1 MNDMKKLFS
10 KVLNIVQIYFIMI
23 FCVAIFILSSCA
35 NEQLS
40 PSGKI
45 AVKGSTDV
53 IPSYD
58 FNWETADLM
67 PTPSNSQ
74 IYVPWFYGAA
84 SSICSTYP
92 ADVYSD
98 YKKADGW
105 VMLYNGFSPTTIV
118 TSANSFFILYNKY
131 KGLMRIYQYNP
142 VGGLTCSSTIS
153 SGISWSGNGFGNN
166 STLSFLGR
174 DIVDLAKTQTSYYAL
189 EPGPQNN
196 IESPVHPDKWYMF
209 QYELAYDPNLTYTTS
224 QTPPTLTWFVN
235 YTNITSVKLS
245 GGISGTIN
253 GTIGSSTLNNDI
265 SSSLVSGGKDLG
277 TAGIAA
283 LGTSFFSTNKLGLP
297 SSIYDKIKD
306 GVSSALS
313 AATGNLPGAITNILS
328 AIFTGSSAS
337 TPQTLKL
344 DLSATLHL
352 EGTQTN
358 NGSLFSGNT
367 IPFPG
372 TLATTDGGSYY
383 YTSGFSPIYNQS
395 LGVFNLS
402 NKPTVI
408 KKTTISNQ
416 PKPGKGAQ
424 YSNLYSIDNNSF
436 QIQWNSAL
444 TSIATITNLTKE
456 IIISP
461 EYNFTV
467 KGHGGRVESYNGN
480 SIFTGIGGI
489 SDYYY
494 TLDDS
499 SEPRETVYI
508 RISFNVVPNDGA
520 PTSTIVKTFA
530 VNVNQTV
537 VDQFVCPDCPK

>member
-1 MNDMKKLFS
+1 MQKVFYVSVLSLFLLAGCS
-10 KVLNIVQIYFIMI
+10 
-23 FCVAIFILSSCA
+23 
-35 NEQLS
+35 NEQIDLKKS
-40 PSGKI
+40 I

-58 FNWETADLM
+58 FNWETTDLM
-67 PTPSNSQ
+67 PTPSNTQ
-74 IYVPWFYGAA
+74 IYVPWYYGAA

-118 TSANSFFILYNKY
+118 TSANSFFILYNQY
-131 KGLMRIYQYNP
+131 RGLLRIYQYNP

-189 EPGPQNN
+189 EPGPQNG

-209 QYELAYDPNLTYTTS
+209 QYELAYDPSLPYTTS
-224 QTPPTLTWFVN
+224 PTPPTLTWFVN
-235 YTNITSVKLS
+235 YTNITKVNLS
-245 GGISGTIN
+245 GGIDGTIN

-265 SSSLVSGGKDLG
+265 SSSLVKGGKDLG

-283 LGTSFFSTNKLGLP
+283 LGTSFFSSNKLGLP

-313 AATGNLPGAITNILS
+313 TATGNLPGEVKNILS

-352 EGTQTN
+352 EGTETN
-358 NGSLFSGNT
+358 NGSLFSGCT

-372 TLATTDGGSYY
+372 TLATNGGSYY
-383 YTSGFSPIYNQS
+383 YTSGLTPLKNIR

-402 NKPTVI
+402 AKPTVNLDYTYI
-408 KKTTISNQ
+408 AAGPSGN
-416 PKPGKGAQ
+416 
-424 YSNLYSIDNNSF
+424 YNLYVYTLDNSSF
-436 QIQWNSAL
+436 SIQWNPDVLSN
-444 TSIATITNLTKE
+444 ATILNLTKE
-456 IIISP
+456 VVIKTNSGNISQ
-461 EYNFTV
+461 NLV
-467 KGHGGRVESYNGN
+467 NQSGRVETLQGTPNWWTGSSSFSAIFKTTDGYKQIHFGN
-480 SIFTGIGGI
+480 N
-489 SDYYY
+489 
-494 TLDDS
+494 
-499 SEPRETVYI
+499 EVYV
-508 RISFNVVPNDGA
+508 RISFVVHPNDGA
-520 PTSTIVKTFA
+520 PDVAIVKTFKA
-530 VNVNQTV
+530 NKNIIHDTYY
-537 VDQFVCPDCPK
+537 